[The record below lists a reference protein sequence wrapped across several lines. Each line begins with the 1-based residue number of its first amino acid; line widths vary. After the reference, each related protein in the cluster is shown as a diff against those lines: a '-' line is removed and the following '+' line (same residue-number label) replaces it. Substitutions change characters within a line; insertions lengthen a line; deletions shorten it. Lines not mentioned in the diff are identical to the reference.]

1 MTKCSEQVTGYWGSN
16 FMRTRQC
23 KCAATVVRAGKPF
36 CWRHDPETLAE
47 RQAAQKKKS
56 QEAWEAKR
64 PLKMAM
70 YQASLRAKA
79 ARKAAKT

>member
-1 MTKCSEQVTGYWGSN
+1 MEKCSETVSGYWGSN

-23 KCAATVVRAGKPF
+23 RCNATVTRGGKPF
-36 CWRHDPETLAE
+36 CWRHDPETKAE
-47 RQAAQKKKS
+47 REAAQKEKS
-56 QEAWEAKR
+56 RLAWEAKR
-64 PLKMAM
+64 PAKLAA